1 MIMASIVLVVSVCL
15 LVQFFVSYCRVQ
27 VAAGRRVDL
36 SESAREA
43 TGIQRGQGVS
53 GEEFL
58 RLRKLAELCPETNG
72 DTYKLG
78 AIRAYHAFLGMI
90 QTMFGPVIPAA
101 AAWATNERSGCSYY
115 AAVALDARIAH
126 TRQILQHDFLGQ
138 Q

>member
-1 MIMASIVLVVSVCL
+1 MILACFILVVSVAL
-15 LVQFFVSYCRVQ
+15 LLQFFVSYCRLQ

-43 TGIQRGQGVS
+43 TGIQGQGVS
-53 GEEFL
+53 GDEFL
-58 RLRKLAELCPETNG
+58 RLRRLVELCPETNG

-90 QTMFGPVIPAA
+90 QVLFGSVVPAA
-101 AAWATNERSGCSYY
+101 AAWATSERSGCAYY

-126 TRQILQHDFLGQ
+126 TRHILEHEFLS
-138 Q
+138 

>member
-1 MIMASIVLVVSVCL
+1 MIMASIILVVSLYL
-15 LVQFFVSYCRVQ
+15 LMQFFVSYCRLQ
-27 VAAGRRVDL
+27 VAAGLRVDL

-43 TGIQRGQGVS
+43 TGIQGQGVS

-58 RLRKLAELCPETNG
+58 RLRTMVELCPETNG

-90 QTMFGPVIPAA
+90 QVMFGPVIPAA
-101 AAWATNERSGCSYY
+101 AAWATSERSGCAYY

-126 TRQILQHDFLGQ
+126 TRRILETDFLAQ